1 MLSKFLLIGV
11 GGSGGKTLRY
21 TWRELDRRLRSAGW
35 EQGIPDAWQLLHIDV
50 PEHPDIVEGDVPA
63 DIGKAAE
70 YLGLAKQP
78 NDYRYYDR
86 SVIQDAV
93 AHPGIAGWRVNP
105 SHDITPP
112 YLGAGQKRAVGKI
125 VAISEVS
132 RIGRAI
138 DAATSKLAA
147 PSVQPQ
153 LDLVNDAMG
162 CKDDG
167 NQAKATVVVI
177 SSLAGGSGS
186 GIFLDLIEMLKMRA
200 AAGNEWLDTSLLTV
214 LYASDTFMHLE
225 AKDKPGVEANSAAAL
240 SEFLSAFEHEDAV
253 ASNERRLWRVAPAPR
268 PSMAAAPVPTTSSS
282 VRPTRR

>member
-1 MLSKFLLIGV
+1 MPLR
-11 GGSGGKTLRY
+11 TLR
-21 TWRELDRRLRSAGW
+21 
-35 EQGIPDAWQLLHIDV
+35 
-50 PEHPDIVEGDVPA
+50 
-63 DIGKAAE
+63 
-70 YLGLAKQP
+70 
-78 NDYRYYDR
+78 
-86 SVIQDAV
+86 
-93 AHPGIAGWRVNP
+93 IAGWRVNP

-253 ASNERRLWRVAPAPR
+253 ASNERQLVEGGAGSKAVEWSPHRCPQLHRRCVQRDADVQPR
-268 PSMAAAPVPTTSSS
+268 T
-282 VRPTRR
+282 